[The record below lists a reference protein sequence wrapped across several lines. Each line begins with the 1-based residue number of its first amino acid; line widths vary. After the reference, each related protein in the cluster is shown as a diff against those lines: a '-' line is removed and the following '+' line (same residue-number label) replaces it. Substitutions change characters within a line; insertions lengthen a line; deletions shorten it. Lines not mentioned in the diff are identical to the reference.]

1 MFEVCFVNKVYSN
14 DIITPKCKKKNM
26 SMEFGTRFLKELS
39 NWTWTYTFLY
49 ASLDAY
55 SSMLILYV
63 LIVVTVPVD
72 RITLFSLYLIF

>member
-14 DIITPKCKKKNM
+14 DIITPKCKKNM

-39 NWTWTYTFLY
+39 NWTWTYTF
-49 ASLDAY
+49 DAY

-63 LIVVTVPVD
+63 LIVVKVPVD
-72 RITLFSLYLIF
+72 RITLFALY